1 MGKGALS
8 FPFRFPSTRGNK
20 DGFVRSCRPCLKQL
34 LNERQVREGDFGF
47 LTWDCESAAFAL
59 DDHSVF
65 CACDIPCR
73 EKEVFQH
80 VGDRI
85 PDFRG
90 VVRMFNP

>member
-1 MGKGALS
+1 M
-8 FPFRFPSTRGNK
+8 
-20 DGFVRSCRPCLKQL
+20 
-34 LNERQVREGDFGF
+34 REGDFGF